1 MPRKN
6 RSKNKTKQHKRG
18 PGLISWGIIFIAV
31 FIAAF
36 AISIALRPA
45 KVVEIH
51 KAPERIRLQIL
62 NGCGTN
68 GATEEMERAM
78 VAAAPQETIFDVID
92 RGNAEMFVFDRT
104 LVLDR
109 KGDSQ
114 SGGYSRPAAAVKDF
128 LGIDADNFLIQK
140 FSENLLNID
149 VTIIVGADYPA
160 LIGNLKKGKKPV
172 DS

>member
-1 MPRKN
+1 M
-6 RSKNKTKQHKRG
+6 
-18 PGLISWGIIFIAV
+18 
-31 FIAAF
+31 
-36 AISIALRPA
+36 
-45 KVVEIH
+45 VEVH
-51 KAPERIRLQIL
+51 KAPERIRVQIL

-68 GATEEMERAM
+68 GATEEMERAI
-78 VAAAPQETIFDVID
+78 VSTAPPETIFDVID

-109 KGDSQ
+109 KGDPR
-114 SGGYSRPAAAVKDF
+114 SGGYSGQASIVKNF

-149 VTIIVGADYPA
+149 VTIIVGADYPT
-160 LIGNLKKGKKPV
+160 LIGNLKKGKIPV